1 MTQETITQLI
11 IRRPSKLATHYCT
24 KLKAFYSVDGHS
36 DNKQYWIWCSVNEE
50 WIKVKSREESSFILL
65 DESKALT
72 ESQRLFL
79 QQAKQILDETFNN
92 RGLDFD
98 KQSAFIKRRAYEQ
111 QFENMENKYTEAQLN
126 HMYPNLDLFELNH
139 FIKATV

>member
-24 KLKAFYSVDGHS
+24 ELKAFFSVVGS
-36 DNKQYWIWCSVNEE
+36 ESNKLFWAWCSVNEE
-50 WIKVKSREESSFILL
+50 WIKVKSRDESTLIHL

-126 HMYPNLDLFELNH
+126 HMYPKLNLYELNH

>member
-1 MTQETITQLI
+1 M
-11 IRRPSKLATHYCT
+11 KNG
-24 KLKAFYSVDGHS
+24 FM
-36 DNKQYWIWCSVNEE
+36 
-50 WIKVKSREESSFILL
+50 VKSRDESTFIHL

-72 ESQRLFL
+72 ESQAIFL
-79 QQAKQILDETFNN
+79 QQAKQTLDETFNN

-98 KQSAFIKRRAYEQ
+98 KQSAVIKRQAYEQ
-111 QFENMENKYTEAQLN
+111 QFENMEAKYTEAQLN

>member
-1 MTQETITQLI
+1 MKNETITQLI

-24 KLKAFYSVDGHS
+24 ELKAFCSVDGS
-36 DNKQYWIWCSVNEE
+36 ESNKHYWFWCSVNLE
-50 WIKVKSREESSFILL
+50 WIKARNCDESTLIHL

-72 ESQRLFL
+72 ESQTVFL
-79 QQAKQILDETFNN
+79 QQAKQALDETFNK

-98 KQSAFIKRRAYEQ
+98 KQSRAIKIKAYEQ
-111 QFENMENKYTEAQLN
+111 QFENMEAKYTEAQLN
-126 HMYPNLDLFELNH
+126 HMYPKLDLFELNH

>member
-24 KLKAFYSVDGHS
+24 KLHIFCSVDGS
-36 DNKQYWIWCSVNEE
+36 ENNKHFWGWCCVNEE
-50 WIKVKSREESSFILL
+50 WIKMKSLDESTLIFL

-72 ESQRLFL
+72 ESQTIFL
-79 QQAKQILDETFNN
+79 QQAKQLLDETFNL

-98 KQSAFIKRRAYEQ
+98 KQSPFIKRRAYEQ
-111 QFENMENKYTEAQLN
+111 QFANMWDKYTEAQLN
-126 HMYPNLDLFELNH
+126 NMYPDLDLFELNH

>member
-24 KLKAFYSVDGHS
+24 ELNAFFSVDGAES
-36 DNKQYWIWCSVNEE
+36 NKHFWAWCSVNEE
-50 WIKVKSREESSFILL
+50 WIKVKSRDESTLIHL

-72 ESQRLFL
+72 ESQSIFL
-79 QQAKQILDETFNN
+79 QQAKQQLDETFNK

-98 KQSAFIKRRAYEQ
+98 KQSRAIKIKAYEQ
-111 QFENMENKYTEAQLN
+111 QFENMEAKYTEEQIN
-126 HMYPNLDLFELNH
+126 NMYPDLDLFELNH

>member
-1 MTQETITQLI
+1 MTQETMTQLI
-11 IRRPSKLATHYCT
+11 IRRPSPLAVHYCT
-24 KLKAFYSVDGHS
+24 KLKTYISKSWND
-36 DNKQYWIWCSVNEE
+36 KEIYWGWCSVNEE
-50 WIKVKSREESSFILL
+50 WIPFKNTLDESSFILL

-98 KQSAFIKRRAYEQ
+98 KQSTFIKRRAYEQ